1 MRGLFT
7 IGVTGGIGSGKST
20 VARILQKHG
29 ADVIFAD
36 NIAKEITEPGMP
48 AYREILEYFGTDI
61 IGEDNKINRKK
72 LAGIVFSDNTK
83 LQRLNEITHST
94 VAEVIIK
101 LVDEYRNSG
110 KKLVVVEAI
119 VPIEHGFLDVVD
131 TVWVVL
137 ASESARIERVM
148 KRSQLTYDEA
158 RKRIKSQMS
167 DEMYISIADQII
179 YNDGT
184 LIELEEKVWGLLK
197 DENYSLP

>member
-1 MRGLFT
+1 MFT

-83 LQRLNEITHST
+83 LQRLNEIT
-94 VAEVIIK
+94 
-101 LVDEYRNSG
+101 
-110 KKLVVVEAI
+110 
-119 VPIEHGFLDVVD
+119 
-131 TVWVVL
+131 
-137 ASESARIERVM
+137 
-148 KRSQLTYDEA
+148 
-158 RKRIKSQMS
+158 
-167 DEMYISIADQII
+167 
-179 YNDGT
+179 
-184 LIELEEKVWGLLK
+184 
-197 DENYSLP
+197 

>member
-83 LQRLNEITHST
+83 LQRLNEITHSI
-94 VAEVIIK
+94 VAEEIIK
-101 LVDEYRNSG
+101 LINGYQNLGR
-110 KKLVVVEAI
+110 KLVVVEAI
-119 VPIEHGFLDVVD
+119 APIEHGFLDLVD

-137 ASESARIERVM
+137 ADESTRIERVM

-197 DENYSLP
+197 DDNYSLP